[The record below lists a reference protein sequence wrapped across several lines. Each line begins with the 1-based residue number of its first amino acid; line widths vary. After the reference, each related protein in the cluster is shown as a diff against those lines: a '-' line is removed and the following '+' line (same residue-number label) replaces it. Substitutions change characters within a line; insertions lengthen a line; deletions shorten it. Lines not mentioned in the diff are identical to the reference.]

1 MSLKSIKTNPFSLSL
16 SPIRWLR
23 HHPNVLG
30 MRFKKEVKRAD
41 KSNAIDL
48 YVTNQIDDRAA
59 WEALFEEVP
68 APLTNTDKI
77 EW

>member
-1 MSLKSIKTNPFSLSL
+1 MCVCVCVEFCLTISLLK
-16 SPIRWLR
+16 RWLR

-48 YVTNQIDDRAA
+48 YVTDQIDDRAV
-59 WEALFEEVP
+59 WEALFEEIP
-68 APLTNTDKI
+68 SPLTLADKAD
-77 EW
+77 W